1 MSHGVVTAIKAEP
14 NLVPLLDLVLQMLM
28 FFIITVNFVSNQV
41 NENIKLPVAQ
51 MAQPMKKD
59 ITDVLYLNINDKGQI
74 EVVGQPQPLGDFGQI
89 KDFLRR
95 EYRNR
100 EVVAGPGKV
109 NTTVI
114 IRGDRNSQYG
124 LIFQI
129 LRQCKEQGF
138 RKMQLRAMTKT

>member
-1 MSHGVVTAIKAEP
+1 M
-14 NLVPLLDLVLQMLM
+14 LVATELNESVILPLRG
-28 FFIITVNFVSNQV
+28 
-41 NENIKLPVAQ
+41 
-51 MAQPMKKD
+51 MAQSVKKD
-59 ITDVLYLNINDKGQI
+59 ITGVLYLNSNDQGHI

-138 RKMQLRAMTKT
+138 RKMQLRARSKT